1 MNELIECQNKMK
13 TIDHLTLFKLE
24 KIKKSLLLKLFLII
38 I

>member
-13 TIDHLTLFKLE
+13 TIDHSTLFKQT